1 MARAGL
7 MRDRVTFQRM
17 AATTDEYGNTTGT
30 FSDHLTRMGELN
42 ERVGQQR
49 TEQGVLT
56 DVSRASLKVRRDSST
71 KAVTIADRVV
81 ARNTNWSIRSIS
93 QFDGKGTIIEMML
106 EKGVAT

>member
-7 MRDRVTFQRM
+7 MREPITFQRM
-17 AATTDEYGNTTGT
+17 APTTDVYGNTTGT
-30 FSDHLTRMGELN
+30 FTDHLQRLGELN

-56 DVSRASLKVRRDSST
+56 DVSRASLKVRKDTST
-71 KAVTIADRVV
+71 NTVTIADRVV

-93 QFDGKGTIIEMML
+93 QFDTKGTVLEMML